1 MTDRPRL
8 LDKELQALLAQC
20 FTPDQLRTMDSQQR
34 TEIRRFFFAG
44 ARAFSGLVMENASGG
59 EEVTDGD
66 MALMEALQAELA
78 QFGADVAAGRA

>member
-8 LDKELQALLAQC
+8 LDKELQALLARC
-20 FTPDQLRTMDSQQR
+20 FTPGQLRTMDPVQR

-44 ARAFSGLVMENASGG
+44 ARAFSGLLMDNASGG
-59 EEVTDGD
+59 DAVTDGD
-66 MALMEALQAELA
+66 MALMEALQAELE